1 MVYERI
7 TICLSVSDAANG
19 KFTSGIFS
27 FFTSEEIVQS
37 VSGVHFDR
45 IMTKLVAVTE
55 ELLRSFVFSQ
65 ATSTFKFFR
74 PKICF

>member
-1 MVYERI
+1 MDK
-7 TICLSVSDAANG
+7 TLSALKLMENLPVV
-19 KFTSGIFS
+19 ILV

>member
-1 MVYERI
+1 MDKN
-7 TICLSVSDAANG
+7 LSALKLMENLLVV
-19 KFTSGIFS
+19 FLV